1 MSNNVEQIHGDPEI
15 AGGIKMSNTIILV
28 SATTM
33 QKMKQSYQNSLSGKV
48 PSGAVFAAK
57 IPGCSIT
64 CYKSGKVLFQGPAA
78 ETEASKWGQPLEKK
92 PEAARS
98 AKSSGKPLPP
108 DIGELSVIGSDEVGT
123 GDFFGPMTV
132 VSCYVEKKQLP
143 LLKELGVKD
152 SKGLTDSQIA
162 GLAKELLTFIPY
174 SLLILPNEKYNRLQ
188 QSGMSQGKIKAL
200 LHNRALYNTAQKIA
214 PAKPDAILIDQFA
227 EASTYYRYLQNEKI
241 VMRDGV
247 YFSTKGESVHLA
259 VAAASILARYA
270 FVREFEK
277 LSKEAGFVLP
287 KGAGAQVDRA
297 AARLIKEKGMAALPH
312 FVKLHFAN
320 TEKAKRIAGVK

>member
-1 MSNNVEQIHGDPEI
+1 MQ
-15 AGGIKMSNTIILV
+15 NTVIVV
-28 SATTM
+28 SASTM
-33 QKMKQSYQNSLSGKV
+33 QKMKQSYQNSLTGKV
-48 PSGAVFAAK
+48 PPGAVFAAK

-64 CYKSGKVLFQGPAA
+64 GYKSGKVLFQGRPQKRKRQNGDSRRKRSRMPPGAQNLPATRSLLISGSFPSLGQMKSGQA
-78 ETEASKWGQPLEKK
+78 TFSKP
-92 PEAARS
+92 
-98 AKSSGKPLPP
+98 
-108 DIGELSVIGSDEVGT
+108 I
-123 GDFFGPMTV
+123 TV
-132 VSCYVEKKQLP
+132 VSCYVEKGQLP

-162 GLAKELLTFIPY
+162 GIAKELLTFIPY

-188 QSGMSQGKIKAL
+188 QSGMSQGKMKAL

-270 FVREFEK
+270 FVRELEK
-277 LSKEAGFVLP
+277 LSKKAGFVLP
-287 KGAGAQVDRA
+287 KGAGAQVFRLPRGSSRKKAWPRCRILSNCISPIRKKQSGSRA
-297 AARLIKEKGMAALPH
+297 
-312 FVKLHFAN
+312 
-320 TEKAKRIAGVK
+320 